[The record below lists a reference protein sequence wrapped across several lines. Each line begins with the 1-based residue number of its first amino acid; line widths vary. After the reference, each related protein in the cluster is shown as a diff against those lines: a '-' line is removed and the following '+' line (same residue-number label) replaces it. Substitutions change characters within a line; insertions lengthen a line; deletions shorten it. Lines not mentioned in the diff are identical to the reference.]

1 MKIADN
7 SSNKLKNAIKIIEN
21 SAYGEN
27 LTYMMVG
34 LIQLLQFIKLPEVT
48 LYEIFHYLNLYSD
61 KDFFSDLY
69 SHQQKIFLL
78 ERREKELGKSFKTD
92 AQILNFN
99 CDTFFIDIKNE
110 RFNTIIEQ
118 YPEKNYLQQM
128 INFCKHIKIMS
139 YSNEEIYLDML
150 YFSIMKLLLI
160 NSDSISDFPDYNV
173 DYLSELIAEILII
186 YRPLKLYLDNAMKSP
201 EMYVEVK
208 EKISGYEF
216 IPTQLFLDAAGGVKS
231 ASLEISMDYSIIKG
245 YCGCVQFYK
254 NNICIHEVAL
264 YAIGLYII
272 DPDYY
277 EDEIDRLEQKKLE
290 VKHNGI
296 MELLSN
302 SLKSVNTYF
311 GSVRLVPVIEEG

>member
-1 MKIADN
+1 M
-7 SSNKLKNAIKIIEN
+7 
-21 SAYGEN
+21 
-27 LTYMMVG
+27 
-34 LIQLLQFIKLPEVT
+34 T
-48 LYEIFHYLNLYSD
+48 LS
-61 KDFFSDLY
+61 
-69 SHQQKIFLL
+69 
-78 ERREKELGKSFKTD
+78 
-92 AQILNFN
+92 
-99 CDTFFIDIKNE
+99 
-110 RFNTIIEQ
+110 
-118 YPEKNYLQQM
+118 
-128 INFCKHIKIMS
+128 
-139 YSNEEIYLDML
+139 
-150 YFSIMKLLLI
+150 
-160 NSDSISDFPDYNV
+160 
-173 DYLSELIAEILII
+173 DYLYKFEGNNV
-186 YRPLKLYLDNAMKSP
+186 LKLYLDNAMKSP

-208 EKISGYEF
+208 KKISGYEF

-311 GSVRLVPVIEEG
+311 GSVRLVPVIEEGEKDYLLSVKIGYDKDYVVKDIAQFIQLTEKGEFYSYGQRLEFYHSYESLDSVSKDFYSFLRNIVNGEGIKSIEIRKSQLLKILEIYAGNSLYFKTISEEKATLRQVNRVTDVEIALDANYLKIVPLTIKIMHKAIIVRSIIPPIDFVKYLKNNHL